1 MSSKSKK
8 WHLLHPFLFA
18 AFPIIFLYAH
28 NINQVLPAEVLLPT
42 AISLGLVIIL
52 MLPLWFFFG
61 DIAKVGFGA
70 SIFFVFLFAYGP
82 IFGAITRLLPLCST
96 RHIHAGLMPIM
107 MCGLAYSEFLIKRTR
122 RNLSK
127 TTGVLNI
134 VSATLIIISLTNIAV
149 YKLRN
154 STYGNN
160 TINSETIESH
170 TAAPATSSRLPDIY
184 YIILDRYPSAAVLR
198 EFYDFDNSEFV
209 DYLARCGFYV
219 ASQSHANYLCT
230 AQSLA
235 SSLNMKHITYLG
247 KEQGEK
253 TDNWMPTYAML
264 LDNQVWRFLKS
275 KGYKFIHFGS
285 EWYPTCKN
293 NHADMNVNLFGVSE
307 FWMLV
312 YKTTMLYP
320 ITRLFGI
327 IDPDMDKYKRVH
339 YQFDKL
345 SLLPSIKEPTFVF
358 AHFLVPHEP
367 PVFDENGS
375 FLTREKASQRSD
387 RENFLTQIVF
397 INKKMKALISKLQS
411 DSDPQPVIV
420 VQSDE
425 GPYPQNRKITFNGFN
440 WEDASNDQIRE
451 KMGILN
457 AYYLPDVNA
466 DTLYPSITPVNSF
479 RTIFNLY
486 FGTDLELLPDDSYV
500 FSDVR
505 HIYKFINVTD
515 KLKQDS
521 Q

>member
-1 MSSKSKK
+1 MSSKK

-28 NINQVLPAEVLLPT
+28 NINQVLFAEVLLPT
-42 AISLGLVIIL
+42 VISLCLAVIVIL
-52 MLPLWFFFG
+52 LLWFFFG

-70 SIFFVFLFAYGP
+70 SVFFVFLFAYGP

-160 TINSETIESH
+160 TINSKNIESH
-170 TAAPATSSRLPDIY
+170 TTALAASSRLPDVY
-184 YIILDRYPSAAVLR
+184 YIILDRYPSAAVLK

-209 DYLARCGFYV
+209 DYLVRHGFYV
-219 ASQSHANYLCT
+219 ASQSHANYLGT

-247 KEQGEK
+247 KEVGEK
-253 TDNWMPTYAML
+253 TNNYMPTYAML
-264 LDNQVWRFLKS
+264 QDNRVWRFLKS

-285 EWYPTCKN
+285 GYPTSNNKN
-293 NHADMNVNLFGVSE
+293 ADINFNVFGASG
-307 FWMLV
+307 FSMLV
-312 YKTTMLYP
+312 HKTTMLYP
-320 ITRLFGI
+320 ITRLLEI
-327 IDPDMDKYKRVH
+327 IDPYAQKYKRVH

-345 SLLPSIKEPTFVF
+345 SLLPSIKGPTFVF
-358 AHFLVPHEP
+358 AHFLVPHDP
-367 PVFDENGS
+367 HVFDANGN

-411 DSDPQPVIV
+411 DSDPQPIII

-425 GPYPQNRKITFNGFN
+425 GPYPQNRKINFNDFD
-440 WEDASNDQIRE
+440 WESASNTQIRE

-457 AYYLPDVNA
+457 AYYLPDANQNA
-466 DTLYPSITPVNSF
+466 LYPSITPVNSF

-500 FSDVR
+500 FSDAR

-515 KLKQDS
+515 KLK
-521 Q
+521 